1 MAFWKLISF
10 KEQGTD
16 VVYSLS
22 TFKYTLVFQE
32 LKEINFQKAIY

>member
-22 TFKYTLVFQE
+22 TFKYTLSIVFQE
-32 LKEINFQKAIY
+32 LKEIHPS